1 VPAVLVILGVA
12 ALLVGALPR
21 FAPLAWLVV
30 VWALV
35 AGMFGRLLSLPG
47 WALKLSPFGWTPQVP
62 AEHVN
67 VMTQA
72 GLVVVAA
79 LLIAAAVAG
88 FRARDVPA

>member
-1 VPAVLVILGVA
+1 V
-12 ALLVGALPR
+12 PR

-35 AGMFGRLLSLPG
+35 AGMFGQLLGLPG
-47 WALKLSPFGWTPQVP
+47 WALKLSPFGWTPRVP
-62 AEHVN
+62 AEHMD
-67 VMTQA
+67 VMSQA

-79 LLIAAAVAG
+79 LLIAAALAG